1 MLVYVRPRFT
11 ATRESSF
18 KGVHLLRLPSIPTKS
33 LDTFTHTLLA
43 SVSVLFK
50 KVDVIHYHGV
60 GPASLSWIPRLFKPG
75 ARIIVTVHA
84 IDRLHPKWGPLA
96 RLYLRFGEWVAVR
109 ASHATIAVSK
119 GIRKYLKESYGV
131 DARYVPN
138 GADIVL
144 DPGSEMLVRWGLEPG
159 GYIPNVARLVRLKGI
174 HFLIDAYGRLN
185 TAKKL
190 VIVGAAER
198 GSDYAEEL
206 RRSGAGNSGIIFT
219 GFQTGRTLQQL
230 FANAYIYVHPSITEG
245 LSVSIL
251 EAMAAARCALVSDIP
266 GNLEPIDHSGITF
279 ASGDPADLAEKMQEL
294 LNHPDLVE
302 ERGKRGRAWVA
313 KEYDWDRIASETEAL
328 YRKIH

>member
-1 MLVYVRPRFT
+1 
-11 ATRESSF
+11 
-18 KGVHLLRLPSIPTKS
+18 
-33 LDTFTHTLLA
+33 
-43 SVSVLFK
+43 
-50 KVDVIHYHGV
+50 
-60 GPASLSWIPRLFKPG
+60 
-75 ARIIVTVHA
+75 
-84 IDRLHPKWGPLA
+84 
-96 RLYLRFGEWVAVR
+96 
-109 ASHATIAVSK
+109 
-119 GIRKYLKESYGV
+119 
-131 DARYVPN
+131 
-138 GADIVL
+138 
-144 DPGSEMLVRWGLEPG
+144 
-159 GYIPNVARLVRLKGI
+159 
-174 HFLIDAYGRLN
+174 
-185 TAKKL
+185 
-190 VIVGAAER
+190 IVGAAER